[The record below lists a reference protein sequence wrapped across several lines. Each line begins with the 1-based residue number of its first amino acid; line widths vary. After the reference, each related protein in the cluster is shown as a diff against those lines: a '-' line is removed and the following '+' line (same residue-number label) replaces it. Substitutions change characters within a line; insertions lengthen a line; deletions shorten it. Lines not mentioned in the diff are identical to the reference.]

1 MKQTRRKWSV
11 EQKLQMIQESVT
23 EGVTPVIRIHNVS
36 LSLFHK
42 WKKQFDLNGLA
53 GLNDNYKRIDPE
65 KRSLETEIKQLRQ
78 LVVTRA
84 TSPSCAISKY
94 RMSSLPTS
102 WNRFGRKEFRIYVI
116 LTVGRQHKV

>member
-23 EGVTPVIRIHNVS
+23 EGVTPVIRKHNVS
-36 LSLFHK
+36 QSLFHK

-65 KRSLETEIKQLRQ
+65 KTKPRNRNQTTATTGWEIE
-78 LVVTRA
+78 
-84 TSPSCAISKY
+84 
-94 RMSSLPTS
+94 
-102 WNRFGRKEFRIYVI
+102 FGTGIQE
-116 LTVGRQHKV
+116 